1 MSIKKTLIL
10 SAATLTVAAGTL
22 LGIGMAQADET
33 DLADAR
39 PSLVQRIAEKFNLN
53 QDEVQVVFDE
63 FKGERQAE
71 HRAKLEE
78 RLQKAVD
85 EGKLTAEQRDAMLAK
100 MDEMKNF
107 MESLKDKTPEERKD
121 ALEQKH
127 AELKKWAEDND
138 IPEGFR
144 MFFGPHGKPGHRG
157 PQGHGPMGPS
167 GDAPD
172 FVGHELDE
180 APQS

>member
-1 MSIKKTLIL
+1 MSFKKTLVL
-10 SAATLTVAAGTL
+10 SAAALGIGASTL

-33 DLADAR
+33 ELAAGAAR
-39 PSLVQRIAEKFNLN
+39 PSLVQRIAERFSLN

-63 FKGERQAE
+63 FKDERQAE

-85 EGKLTAEQRDAMLAK
+85 EGKLTTEQRDAILVK
-100 MDEMKNF
+100 MDEMKTF
-107 MESLKDKTPEERKD
+107 MESLKDKTPEERKE
-121 ALEQKH
+121 ALKQKH
-127 AELKKWAEDND
+127 AELKQWAEDNN

-157 PQGHGPMGPS
+157 PGG
-167 GDAPD
+167 PD
-172 FVGHELDE
+172 FFEHKLDTVESAPEVGAEF
-180 APQS
+180 